1 MHLNG
6 MTDETRIDELIAD
19 LRQGPLAVRRAA
31 TAELGAS
38 GAAAVEP
45 LIAAMLDGDND
56 LRWYAARALVQIG
69 EVAIVPLLAA
79 MRAGE
84 NRDFRRYAMAALAG
98 IGEAAV
104 EPLID
109 IIECADPALQPFAA
123 MALMQDRAAGGR
135 TAPPPDAKPG
145 PKDAGTRCAPP
156 LEDGGAGR
164 RAAHRG
170 AGSGPTREEVNP
182 VSRCLHI
189 RCRPD

>member
-6 MTDETRIDELIAD
+6 MTDETRIDELVAD
-19 LRQGPLAVRRAA
+19 LRRGPLAVRRAA

-38 GAAAVEP
+38 GAVAVEP
-45 LIAAMLDGDND
+45 LIAAMLDNNNN
-56 LRWYAARALVQIG
+56 LRWYAARALVQID
-69 EVAIVPLLAA
+69 ETAIDPLLTA

-123 MALMQDRAAGGR
+123 MALMKIGEPAVEPLLRLMQSPDPKTQERAALLLCRMGETG
-135 TAPPPDAKPG
+135 AE
-145 PKDAGTRCAPP
+145 P
-156 LEDGGAGR
+156 LTGALEADR
-164 RAAHRG
+164 
-170 AGSGPTREEVNP
+170 SGKR
-182 VSRCLHI
+182 
-189 RCRPD
+189 